1 LGIRDTRRKSL
12 RSKKSA
18 THLEVSGGVLPD
30 DRKVNSRLTLN
41 IGLRWDYEA
50 SATERFNRQNRGFD
64 FTSKSPITVQGYDL
78 CGGIA

>member
-1 LGIRDTRRKSL
+1 
-12 RSKKSA
+12 
-18 THLEVSGGVLPD
+18 
-30 DRKVNSRLTLN
+30 VNSRLTLN

-78 CGGIA
+78 RGGIA